1 MPAAA
6 QAWSRAFITL
16 FSRNFRQPACTGK
29 PRTGYVFTMQP
40 LVLMGI
46 VLGTA
51 VLWTA
56 VIFVMLSRLE
66 RVQRKN
72 LGMAR
77 QKAVRALSDKRAH
90 TSGGTK

>member
-1 MPAAA
+1 
-6 QAWSRAFITL
+6 
-16 FSRNFRQPACTGK
+16 
-29 PRTGYVFTMQP
+29 MQP